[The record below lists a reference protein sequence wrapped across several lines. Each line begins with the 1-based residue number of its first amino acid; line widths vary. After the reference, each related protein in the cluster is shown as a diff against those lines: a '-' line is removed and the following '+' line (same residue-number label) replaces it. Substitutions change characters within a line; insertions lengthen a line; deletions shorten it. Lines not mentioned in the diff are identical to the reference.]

1 MGPRPKG
8 AAVTPEIAAS
18 RKVTPFTITEHCSNA
33 GAAFHSASLT
43 INHILDAFSE
53 AL

>member
-8 AAVTPEIAAS
+8 AAVTPDIPAS
-18 RKVTPFTITEHCSNA
+18 RKVTPFTITQHCYNA
-33 GAAFHSASLT
+33 GAAFDSATRT
-43 INHILDAFSE
+43 IDSILDAFEE